1 MSITPLKYF
10 LVTYNERMKILLVDD
25 DAFLRDM
32 YATKFTEAGHEVVAA
47 HNGESCLIKIKEQKF
62 DVVLLDMVMP
72 GITGLQLLEHLN
84 EVPEASEVKRIVL
97 SNQSEQTDIQ
107 SATNLGAIG
116 YIVKA
121 ESIPSEV
128 VQKVESLMTK

>member
-1 MSITPLKYF
+1 
-10 LVTYNERMKILLVDD
+10 MKVLLVDD

-32 YATKFTEAGHEVVAA
+32 YATKFKEAGHSVLTAEDGASA
-47 HNGESCLIKIKEQKF
+47 LATLKDGDDI

-72 GITGLQLLEHLN
+72 GMDGIAFLES
-84 EVPEASEVKRIVL
+84 AVKTIDTKKTKCIVL
-97 SNQSEQTDIQ
+97 SNQSEESDKHRAKEAG
-107 SATNLGAIG
+107 ATG

-128 VQKVESLMTK
+128 VATVEKMI